1 MTIKHWKLPS
11 KYNNL
16 TGPNPTPTITPMQ
29 TITIQHTTTHTYEA
43 WLPNGGHITYTATLQ
58 RPTYQVTPQHLRQ
71 AGLTAQHMR
80 RRPQLPPP
88 QPRPRPQ
95 RAIIKGQ
102 QVTLR
107 PDLLTRLLNHLK

>member
-1 MTIKHWKLPS
+1 
-11 KYNNL
+11 
-16 TGPNPTPTITPMQ
+16 MQ

-58 RPTYQVTPQHLRQ
+58 RPTYQVTPQHLIR